1 MGVEVQ
7 LCFDLFEKLNDLLV
21 SRRQE
26 FLWVVLAPRVEL
38 YVIIQHHELRP
49 KLLLVVVLNNPIP
62 SGANG
67 ADVKGKGKD
76 LDYVVAEDG
85 RANATENAVAPG
97 AGEATKQ
104 EQEAPTHT
112 HVKESKPAAKA
123 EITVA
128 ADKSKE
134 EVNEESKDDS
144 TNAKPDIKV
153 AKDEAEA
160 AIAEVIF

>member
-1 MGVEVQ
+1 MALESGQALESGHMGPPG
-7 LCFDLFEKLNDLLV
+7 
-21 SRRQE
+21 S
-26 FLWVVLAPRVEL
+26 PG
-38 YVIIQHHELRP
+38 HESVAFGGQGNTNGLDRITKMP
-49 KLLLVVVLNNPIP
+49 NVD
-62 SGANG
+62 GANGPGVDGADGADGADGPGVDG

-97 AGEATKQ
+97 AREATKQ

-134 EVNEESKDDS
+134 EVNEESKDD
-144 TNAKPDIKV
+144 IKV